1 MYIFYILLS
10 SLIFLSDNGLQSIK
24 SVDDFTLTN
33 AVDGSSFSLST
44 LKDSPAVVVLFT
56 SNHCPYDKLYHQR
69 IERLLDTYR
78 KKGVKFV
85 LINSNDS
92 QRSPQNKPQQMAE
105 KIKDLRWNVPY
116 LVDDKQKVAA
126 RFGANKNPEVY
137 VLQHRADKF
146 HILYSGSIDDNP
158 QVASDVSQP
167 YLSEALDAVLAGKP
181 VVVDE
186 TYPTGCMIK

>member
-10 SLIFLSDNGLQSIK
+10 SLFLLSESGLQSTK
-24 SVDDFTLTN
+24 TVDDFTLTN
-33 AVDGSSFSLST
+33 AVDGNSFSLSSF
-44 LKDSPAVVVLFT
+44 KDSPAVVVLFT

-85 LINSNDS
+85 LINSNDA

-105 KIKDLRWNVPY
+105 KIKELRWNVPY
-116 LVDDKQKVAA
+116 LVDDNQKVAA
-126 RFGANKNPEVY
+126 RFGAKKNPEAY
-137 VLQHRADKF
+137 VLQHRGNNF
-146 HILYSGSIDDNP
+146 QVLYSGSIDDNP

-167 YLSEALDAVLAGKP
+167 YLREALDAVLADKP
-181 VVVDE
+181 VLVDE